1 MKNSKGITLITL
13 VVTIFILLLLSS
25 TLILS
30 SRGTYSII
38 KLQNFISKMKI
49 IQAKVDELSE
59 SDSYIPPNILKI
71 KESNINYNVFLRIF
85 NELKNQGKLPNDD
98 VLNNY
103 YCFEPN
109 DLKNELGIKDVNIT
123 VIINFNTRNV
133 IALKGVTMDG
143 VTYYRQYDIDSGEN
157 LMN

>member
-1 MKNSKGITLITL
+1 MKNSKGVTLITL
-13 VVTIFILLLLSS
+13 AVTIFILLLLSS

-59 SDSYIPPNILKI
+59 SDSYIPPNIFKI
-71 KESNINYNVFLRIF
+71 NESNINYNGFLRIF

-98 VLNNY
+98 ELNNY

-143 VTYYRQYDIDSGEN
+143 VTYYRQYDIDSGEILIN
-157 LMN
+157 